1 MTNMGKRRAAVAS
14 LVVALLIPLRM
25 AAAAA
30 AFVVSSVDN
39 NDGNRRRTPPPS
51 NSGPNQRHG
60 THCLFVKPPSFD
72 LFGAIQNLTKPKPNT
87 SGRASLKNDLLAICN
102 NRDDTVA
109 TKRTQVE
116 ALLPA
121 LTTASP
127 ITATSVAPQLAQ
139 TWQVVW
145 TTEKEINVFL
155 DRGWATNIY
164 QVINDSSSG
173 TIENSIPFVNDR
185 GSLNVQGTIAPSLSN
200 ERRTEFVFTK
210 AMLEIAVNLPWN
222 TEQKVRINLPP
233 VGKGWFDTLYLDDT
247 LRVDINSRNDILV
260 CRPITTL

>member
-1 MTNMGKRRAAVAS
+1 MGNSRAVAS
-14 LVVALLIPLRM
+14 LVVGLLITLRM

-30 AFVVSSVDN
+30 AFVILSSVDN
-39 NDGNRRRTPPPS
+39 NGSYRRRTPPPPRHA
-51 NSGPNQRHG
+51 GPSHHPESHR
-60 THCLFVKPPSFD
+60 LFMKPPSFD

-87 SGRASLKNDLLAICN
+87 ITSGRDSLKNELLAICN
-102 NRDDTVA
+102 SLDNIVA
-109 TKRTQVE
+109 TKRTRVE

-121 LTTASP
+121 LTSASP
-127 ITATSVAPQLAQ
+127 ITATAVAPQLVQ
-139 TWQVVW
+139 TWQVIW

-164 QVINDSSSG
+164 QVIEDKSR

-200 ERRTEFVFTK
+200 ERRTDFAFTK
-210 AMLEIAVNLPWN
+210 ATLEIALNLPWN
-222 TEQKVRINLPP
+222 TQQKVRINLPP

-260 CRPITTL
+260 CRPITIQ